1 MVTYFEDFHHEAVF
15 FFNSQVEDKIN
26 QVDSFIDRFRA
37 NLVVN
42 GQEPF
47 REDEWKMIKIGD
59 LSFKVSCHFIFSLLC
74 FMLEISLF
82 Q

>member
-1 MVTYFEDFHHEAVF
+1 MD
-15 FFNSQVEDKIN
+15 NL
-26 QVDSFIDRFRA
+26 IDRFRA

-47 REDEWKMIKIGD
+47 REDEWKMIRIGD
-59 LSFKVSCHFIFSLLC
+59 LSFKVSCHFILLC
-74 FMLEISLF
+74 FMLEISLC

>member
-1 MVTYFEDFHHEAVF
+1 MDR
-15 FFNSQVEDKIN
+15 
-26 QVDSFIDRFRA
+26 FIDRFRA

-59 LSFKVSCHFIFSLLC
+59 LSFKVSFHFIFSLLC

>member
-1 MVTYFEDFHHEAVF
+1 M
-15 FFNSQVEDKIN
+15 NN
-26 QVDSFIDRFRA
+26 LIDRFRA

-59 LSFKVSCHFIFSLLC
+59 LSFKVLKLSFHFLIA
-74 FMLEISLF
+74 LF
-82 Q
+82 HVRNFFVSINGRYFIVVSSFKTCYNESP

>member
-1 MVTYFEDFHHEAVF
+1 MD
-15 FFNSQVEDKIN
+15 NL
-26 QVDSFIDRFRA
+26 IDRFRA

-59 LSFKVSCHFIFSLLC
+59 LSFKVSCHFIFSLLS
-74 FMLEISLF
+74 FMLEISLC